1 MKENGFIIRINDL
14 TSGYGKKE
22 ILHELSI
29 EISQG
34 EITTLIGRN
43 GVGKTTLLKT
53 MMGFLEP
60 MKGSIFFQGNDISGS
75 KPHIVAKMGISYVP
89 QGKSIFPHMN
99 VEEHLD
105 IGAWTL
111 QGKER
116 IKAARK
122 KIYHLFPH
130 LEERKYQKA
139 GTLSGGE
146 RQMLSIGRALMT
158 SPKVLLLD
166 EPSFGLAPIL
176 VDRLFATIREINR
189 GGITIFLVEQNAVR
203 ALNNSVFGYVMDMGK
218 IKFKGA
224 AESLLESEEI
234 RLSYLGGKRKQ
245 S

>member
-1 MKENGFIIRINDL
+1 
-14 TSGYGKKE
+14 
-22 ILHELSI
+22 
-29 EISQG
+29 
-34 EITTLIGRN
+34 
-43 GVGKTTLLKT
+43 
-53 MMGFLEP
+53 
-60 MKGSIFFQGNDISGS
+60 
-75 KPHIVAKMGISYVP
+75 
-89 QGKSIFPHMN
+89 
-99 VEEHLD
+99 
-105 IGAWTL
+105 
-111 QGKER
+111 
-116 IKAARK
+116 
-122 KIYHLFPH
+122 

-189 GGITIFLVEQNAVR
+189 GGITIFLVEQNAMK

>member
-1 MKENGFIIRINDL
+1 MKENGCIIRINEL

-29 EISQG
+29 EIRQG
-34 EITTLIGRN
+34 EITTIIGRN

-53 MMGFLEP
+53 IMGFLKP
-60 MKGSIFFQGNDISGS
+60 MKGSIFFQGNDISGC
-75 KPHIVAKMGISYVP
+75 KTHIIAAMGISYVP
-89 QGKSIFPHMN
+89 QGKSIFPYMT

-105 IGAWTL
+105 IGAWIL

-116 IKAARK
+116 IKTARK
-122 KIYHLFPH
+122 KVYQLFPR
-130 LEERKYQKA
+130 LEERKSQKG

-146 RQMLSIGRALMT
+146 RQMLSLGRALMT

-176 VDRLFATIREINR
+176 VDRLFEAIREISR
-189 GGITIFLVEQNAVR
+189 GGVTIFLIEQNAVK
-203 ALNNSVFGYVMDMGK
+203 ALRNSAFGYVMDMGR
-218 IKFKGA
+218 IKFKGT
-224 AESLLESEEI
+224 AESLLESEEV